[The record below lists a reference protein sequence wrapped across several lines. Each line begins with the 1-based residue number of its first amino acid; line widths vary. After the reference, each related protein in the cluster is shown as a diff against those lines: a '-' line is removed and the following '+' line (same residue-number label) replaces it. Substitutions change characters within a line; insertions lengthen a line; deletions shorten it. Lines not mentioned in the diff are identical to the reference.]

1 MSSALPNTPAQ
12 DALLR
17 AGIDRSLRHP
27 VMFFFTSGAAW
38 LALSIFLGIISS
50 LQTHSPAQPLS
61 FLAWCVHI
69 FSFGFIETPNW
80 TGSVGFL
87 TYGRLA
93 PAHMNMLIYGWGFQA
108 AFAVIIWLM
117 ARLSRKECT
126 SAGVILA
133 AGHVW
138 NLGVAL
144 GTLGILAGFGTGMPW
159 MEFPTFAWPV
169 LLLSYVVII
178 IGAFIQFR
186 VQPEGHV
193 YISQWYLLGAMIWF
207 PWVFITANTLL
218 HVLPGHP
225 VMAAGINAWYKS
237 SLIFLFFMPVAL
249 GTAYYLAPKVT
260 GKPVFSYALAK
271 LGFWSLAII
280 APWAGMQKLAGAP
293 IPYFLPYLGATATVL
308 LFIPAI
314 AASLNIL
321 RTMSSSAETMAASPS
336 LRFTAAGIVGLVL
349 LGLASVVLNLPD
361 STLPLTQFSMSGYGF
376 EILAIYGFFS
386 FVMFGAVYFIVPR
399 VTRREWLSRR
409 LIKMHFLFSMYGIIT
424 VALVALF
431 GGLQQGIGQ
440 EDWAQPWSN
449 AATRAYPYAVATTIA
464 WCFILISNIFFF
476 LHLTLMWL
484 RLGRRSTHPTLLGKA
499 HHSTSPHGTDG
510 DIEDLEPLHGAAH

>member
-1 MSSALPNTPAQ
+1 MSAATLNTPAQ
-12 DALLR
+12 GALLR

-27 VMFFFTSGAAW
+27 VMFFLTSGAAW
-38 LALSIFLGIISS
+38 LAVSIILGIISS
-50 LQTHSPAQPLS
+50 AKVHSPNFLS
-61 FLAWCVHI
+61 DSAWA
-69 FSFGFIETPNW
+69 
-80 TGSVGFL
+80 
-87 TYGRLA
+87 TYGRIA
-93 PAHMNMLIYGWGFQA
+93 PAHINTLIYGWGFQA

-144 GTLGILAGFGTGMPW
+144 GVVGILAGFGTGLPW
-159 MEFPTFAWPV
+159 MEFPAFAWPV
-169 LLLSYVVII
+169 LLVSYFVIV

-193 YISQWYLLGAMIWF
+193 YISQWYLLAAMIWF
-207 PWVFITANTLL
+207 PWIFITANTLL
-218 HVLPGHP
+218 HILPGHP

-237 SLIFLFFMPVAL
+237 SLIFLFFTPVAL
-249 GTAYYLAPKVT
+249 GAAYYLAPKVT
-260 GKPVFSYALAK
+260 GKPVFSYSLAK

-293 IPYFLPYLGATATVL
+293 IPFFLPYVGATATVL
-308 LFIPAI
+308 FFIPAI

-321 RTMSSSAETMAASPS
+321 RTMSDSREAVSASPS
-336 LRFTAAGIVGLVL
+336 LRFTAAGMAGLVL
-349 LGLASVVLNLPD
+349 LAFAAVALNLPN

-376 EILAIYGFFS
+376 EILALYGFFS

-399 VTRREWLSRR
+399 VTCREWLSRR
-409 LIKMHFLFSMYGIIT
+409 LIKIHFLFSVYGIIT

-431 GGLQQGIGQ
+431 GGIQQGMGQ

-449 AATRAYPYAVATTIA
+449 AATRAFPYAVATTIA
-464 WCFILISNIFFF
+464 WCFILFSNVFFF
-476 LHLTLMWL
+476 IHLTLMWL
-484 RLGRRSTHPTLLGKA
+484 RLGRRSSHPTLLSTP
-499 HHSTSPHGTDG
+499 HHSGSPHGMDG
-510 DIEDLEPLHGAAH
+510 EEDAAGALRGAAH